1 MIKMLYL
8 LSVTTFSLCQDIPFI
23 ESIEPAF
30 GGFESTIILNG
41 GNFSTNDIDN
51 TVFFGGLEANI
62 LNATDNELMVTVP
75 YGAYYTPISVYTNG
89 LYTSSSQRFN
99 VTFDAEEELTVE
111 HLANQ
116 LDNPYLGRKYYDIK
130 IADLNGDGIPEIVTS
145 EAGYYSS
152 AYLAIFTTSFD
163 DEGMISIDEH
173 IEFNFGTGVYSFP
186 MILHLGI

>member
-99 VTFDAEEELTVE
+99 VTFDAEEELTVS
-111 HLANQ
+111 HL
-116 LDNPYLGRKYYDIK
+116 
-130 IADLNGDGIPEIVTS
+130 
-145 EAGYYSS
+145 
-152 AYLAIFTTSFD
+152 
-163 DEGMISIDEH
+163 
-173 IEFNFGTGVYSFP
+173 
-186 MILHLGI
+186 